1 MITEARPHHPQD
13 TSTQS
18 SDLLESS
25 VLGLDLDG
33 VSVSDTV
40 LDLSVD
46 GNVWSSGGLSS
57 SWCSGLLADGDSSGL
72 DSTVTQSNNLSSD
85 LVGWCIGG
93 WSRSYLHGSGGS
105 LSLANWLNGDEDLGT
120 VVSSRI
126 ITVPLTTSVVI
137 VLTTV

>member
-1 MITEARPHHPQD
+1 M
-13 TSTQS
+13 
-18 SDLLESS
+18 
-25 VLGLDLDG
+25 
-33 VSVSDTV
+33 SVSDTV

-57 SWCSGLLADGDSSGL
+57 SWCSGLLADGDSPGL
-72 DSTVTQSNNLSSD
+72 DSTVTQSNDLSSD

-120 VVSSRI
+120 VVSSWDCDS
-126 ITVPLTTSVVI
+126 TVNNVSGNCVDDSVGTSGHGSNSWTETLTVRCQSG
-137 VLTTV
+137 LQSSR